1 MIDLL
6 TTVEYGGCSAKLSA
20 KELDKLLASFPLF
33 NDPNI
38 LVDNSLHDD
47 AGVYKISDDL
57 ALIFTTDFFPPI
69 CSDPFTFGKIAAANS
84 LSDVY
89 AMGGV
94 PFMALNINMYPST
107 LPVDGLA
114 EIIRGGNEIALEAG
128 VVILGGHTIGDAVPK
143 YGMAVVGRVN
153 PNRIIS
159 NSGLKVGQ
167 KLILTKPLGT
177 GAIQAAQRVGLA
189 SKEQVDEILV
199 SMSTLNARSLDVLKE
214 FNPSGGTDITGF
226 GLGGHA
232 FRMAKAS
239 DVSIEIYQSQLPYFS
254 GVKQIYEMGCIPGAS
269 FRNREFLGD
278 EVEFSDSLSYE
289 EKMLIFDAQ
298 TSGGLLFG
306 IDENLAVLAIE
317 SLKNRN
323 LDGWNVGEVKLKSG
337 NLLYVK

>member
-114 EIIRGGNEIALEAG
+114 EIIRGGNEIAHEAG
-128 VVILGGHTIGDAVPK
+128 IAILGGHTIDDAVPK

-232 FRMAKAS
+232 FRMAQAS
-239 DVSIEIYQSQLPYFS
+239 GVSIEIYQNQLPYFS
-254 GVKQIYEMGCIPGAS
+254 RVKQIYEMGCIPGAS

-278 EVEFSDSLSYE
+278 EVEFSDILSYE
-289 EKMLIFDAQ
+289 ERMLIFDAQ

-306 IDENLAVLAIE
+306 IDENSAISAIE
-317 SLKNRN
+317 SLKKRN
-323 LDGWNVGEVKLKSG
+323 LEGWIVGEVESKLEKT
-337 NLLYVK
+337 LYVK

>member
-107 LPVDGLA
+107 LPVEGLA

-128 VVILGGHTIGDAVPK
+128 VAILGGHTIDDAVPK

-153 PNRIIS
+153 PNRIIT

-189 SKEQVDEILV
+189 SKEQIDEILV
-199 SMSTLNARSLDVLKE
+199 SMSTLNARSLNVLNE
-214 FNPSGGTDITGF
+214 FSPTGGTDITGF

-239 DVSIEIYQSQLPYFS
+239 NVSIEIYQDQLPYFS
-254 GVKQIYEMGCIPGAS
+254 GVKLIYETGCIPGAS

-278 EVEFSDSLSYE
+278 EVDFSNSLSYE

-306 IDENLAVLAIE
+306 IDENLAISAIE
-317 SLKNRN
+317 LLKNGN
-323 LDGWNVGEVKLKSG
+323 LNGWIVGEVKSKSA
-337 NLLYVK
+337 NVVYVK

>member
-20 KELDKLLASFPLF
+20 KELDKLLASFPLI

-114 EIIRGGNEIALEAG
+114 EIIRGGNEIAHEAG
-128 VVILGGHTIGDAVPK
+128 IAILGGHTIDDAVPK

-226 GLGGHA
+226 GLGGHV

-239 DVSIEIYQSQLPYFS
+239 GVSIEIYQNQLPYFR
-254 GVKQIYEMGCIPGAS
+254 GVTQIYEMGCIPGAS

-278 EVEFSDSLSYE
+278 EVEFSKSLSYE

-323 LDGWNVGEVKLKSG
+323 LDGWIVGEVKSKSG
-337 NLLYVK
+337 KMLYIK

>member
-20 KELDKLLASFPLF
+20 KELDKLLASFPMF
-33 NDPNI
+33 KDPNI
-38 LVDNSLHDD
+38 IVDNSLHDD
-47 AGVYKISDDL
+47 AGVYKVSDDL

-69 CSDPFTFGKIAAANS
+69 CSDPFTFGRIAAANS

-89 AMGGV
+89 AMGGT
-94 PFMALNINMYPST
+94 PFMALNINMYPSS
-107 LPVDGLA
+107 LPVEGLS
-114 EIIRGGNEIALEAG
+114 EIIRGGNEIALEAS
-128 VVILGGHTIGDAVPK
+128 VAILGGHTIDDAVPK

-153 PNRIIS
+153 PKKIIT
-159 NSGLKVGQ
+159 NSGLKAGQ

-189 SKEQVDEILV
+189 SKDQVDEILV
-199 SMSTLNARSLDVLKE
+199 SMSTLNARSMDVLMQ
-214 FNPSGGTDITGF
+214 FNPTGGTDITGF
-226 GLGGHA
+226 GLGGHT

-239 DVSIEIYQSQLPYFS
+239 NVSIEIYQNRLPYFS

-278 EVEFSDSLSYE
+278 DIEFADNLSYE

-306 IDENLAVLAIE
+306 VDGDFAEQAIE
-317 SLKNRN
+317 KFKSSSLE
-323 LDGWNVGEVKLKSG
+323 GWIVGEVRPKEEKII
-337 NLLYVK
+337 YVK

>member
-20 KELDKLLASFPLF
+20 KELDKLLASFPIF

-89 AMGGV
+89 AMGGT
-94 PFMALNINMYPST
+94 PFIALNINMYPSS

-128 VVILGGHTIGDAVPK
+128 VAILGGHTIDDAVPK

-153 PNRIIS
+153 PNKIIS

-167 KLILTKPLGT
+167 MLILTKPLGT

-214 FNPSGGTDITGF
+214 FNPTGGTDITGF
-226 GLGGHA
+226 GLGGHT

-239 DVSIEIYQSQLPYFS
+239 DVSIEIYQNQLPYFS
-254 GVKQIYEMGCIPGAS
+254 GVKQIYEIGCIPGAS

-289 EKMLIFDAQ
+289 ERMLIFDAQ

-306 IDENLAVLAIE
+306 IDEDLAILAIE

-323 LDGWNVGEVKLKSG
+323 IEGWIVGEVKSKVG
-337 NLLYVK
+337 KTLYVK

>member
-20 KELDKLLASFPLF
+20 KELDKLLASFPMF
-33 NDPNI
+33 KDPNI
-38 LVDNSLHDD
+38 IVDNSLHDD
-47 AGVYKISDDL
+47 AGVYKVSDDL

-69 CSDPFTFGKIAAANS
+69 CSDPFTFGRIAAANS

-89 AMGGV
+89 AMGGT
-94 PFMALNINMYPST
+94 PFMALNINMYPSA
-107 LPVDGLA
+107 LPIEGLA
-114 EIIRGGNEIALEAG
+114 EIIRGGNEVAIEAG
-128 VVILGGHTIGDAVPK
+128 VAILGGHTIDDAVPK

-153 PNRIIS
+153 PNRIVS

-189 SKEQVDEILV
+189 TNEQIAEALK
-199 SMSTLNARSLDVLKE
+199 SMSSLNADSLEVLKE
-214 FNPSGGTDITGF
+214 FNPTGGTDITGF
-226 GLGGHA
+226 GFGGHT

-239 DVSIEIYQSQLPYFS
+239 NVSIEIYQNQLPFFS
-254 GVKQIYEMGCIPGAS
+254 GVKQIYEMGCISGAS

-306 IDENLAVLAIE
+306 IDGDLAISAIE
-317 SLKNRN
+317 SLKSRN
-323 LDGWNVGEVKLKSG
+323 LKGWIVGEVTPLKEKII
-337 NLLYVK
+337 YVK

>member
-20 KELDKLLASFPLF
+20 KELDKLLASFPIF

-89 AMGGV
+89 AMGGT
-94 PFMALNINMYPST
+94 PFIALNINMYPSS

-128 VVILGGHTIGDAVPK
+128 VAILGGHTIDDAVPK

-153 PNRIIS
+153 PNKIIS

-167 KLILTKPLGT
+167 MLILTKPLGT

-214 FNPSGGTDITGF
+214 FNPTGGTDITGF
-226 GLGGHA
+226 GLGGHT

-239 DVSIEIYQSQLPYFS
+239 DVSIEIYQNQLPYFS
-254 GVKQIYEMGCIPGAS
+254 GVKQIYEIGCIPGAS

-289 EKMLIFDAQ
+289 ERMLIFDAQ

-306 IDENLAVLAIE
+306 IDEDLAILAIE

-323 LDGWNVGEVKLKSG
+323 IEGWIVGEVKSKVEKI
-337 NLLYVK
+337 LYVK